1 VPQELNFM
9 GATLLG
15 SLASG
20 GKVLRKSQRSTEADG
35 LVTLVETYT
44 IRTQDI
50 ATTEPDRNTLHTAF
64 SSATTKYSRMAVE
77 TTRIDPLDGG
87 LSQLIVTYVGL
98 DYSTG
103 LPPAFITTVGQPGV
117 GVFGADAAIVVK
129 YITQD
134 SLFDTL
140 KGGNI
145 TLNLGSTN
153 LTLPTKRLLPTSIN
167 GTTMPPNPRAREYRR
182 SKNISELQSEALT
195 AYQSYLKAN
204 PVGQFS
210 IANPPIVTFAPQNE
224 WLYAGYVQSSI
235 SFQRRG
241 LFNQI
246 EEQFTE
252 YFRGTDIFY
261 QTDGTI
267 NFGRVNSFSDVNYPF

>member
-1 VPQELNFM
+1 MAVSIVNTVLN
-9 GATLLG
+9 A
-15 SLASG
+15 G
-20 GKVLRKSQRSTEADG
+20 GKVLRKTSRSTSVDG
-35 LVTLVETYT
+35 LVTLVENYT
-44 IRTQDI
+44 IRLADI
-50 ATTEPDRNTLHTAF
+50 GSLEPDTGITHSAF
-64 SSATTKYSRMAVE
+64 STASTKYTRMLVE
-77 TTRIDPLDGG
+77 TTAVNPLDGD
-87 LSQLIVTYVGL
+87 LADLIVTYVGL
-98 DYSTG
+98 DYASG
-103 LPPAFITTVGQPGV
+103 LPSAYITAVGQPGV

-145 TLNLGSTN
+145 SLNLGGTS
-153 LTLPTKRLLPTSIN
+153 LTLPTKRLMPTSIN
-167 GTTMPPNPRAREYRR
+167 GTALPPNPRGREYRR
-182 SKNISELQSEALT
+182 SKNTAEAQAT
-195 AYQSYLKAN
+195 ANVAFESYLKAN
-204 PVGQFS
+204 PVGIGG
-210 IANPPIVTFAPQNE
+210 IALPPIVSYAPQNE
-224 WLYAGYVQSSI
+224 WIYAGYVQSGI

-267 NFGRVNSFSDVNYPF
+267 NFAKVNSFSDVNYSF

>member
-1 VPQELNFM
+1 M
-9 GATLLG
+9 GAILLG

-20 GKVLRKSQRSTEADG
+20 GKVLRKSQRSTEVDG
-35 LVTLVETYT
+35 LVTLSETYT

-50 ATTEPDRNTLHTAF
+50 ASIEPDRNTLHSAF
-64 SSATTKYSRMAVE
+64 SSASTKYTRMAVE
-77 TTRIDPLDGG
+77 TTRVDQLDGG
-87 LSQLIVTYVGL
+87 LSQLTVNYVGL
-98 DYSTG
+98 DYASG

-145 TLNLGSTN
+145 ILNIGSTS

-167 GTTMPPNPRAREYRR
+167 GTAMPSNPRAREYRR
-182 SKNISELQSEALT
+182 SKNIAEQISA
-195 AYQSYLKAN
+195 
-204 PVGQFS
+204 
-210 IANPPIVTFAPQNE
+210 QNE
-224 WLYAGYVQSSI
+224 AFWKAYTGQLFAGRFYTFSPEYEWIYAGYVQSSI

-252 YFRGTDIFY
+252 YFKGSSIFY
-261 QTDGTI
+261 QSDGTI
-267 NFGRVNSFSDVNYPF
+267 NFSKVNSFSDVNSTF

>member
-1 VPQELNFM
+1 MAAVITNTTLNN
-9 GATLLG
+9 
-15 SLASG
+15 G
-20 GKVLRKSQRSTEADG
+20 GKILRKTTKSTSVDG
-35 LVTLVETYT
+35 LVTMTENYTIRLADIATLEPDAGTKHSSFSSASTTYTRMLVET
-44 IRTQDI
+44 
-50 ATTEPDRNTLHTAF
+50 TA
-64 SSATTKYSRMAVE
+64 VN
-77 TTRIDPLDGG
+77 PVDGDLAD
-87 LSQLIVTYVGL
+87 LSVTYVGL
-98 DYSTG
+98 DTASG
-103 LPPAFITTVGQPGV
+103 LPKAYITAVGQPGV
-117 GVFGADAAIVVK
+117 GVYGADAAIVVK

-145 TLNLGSTN
+145 SLNLGGTS
-153 LTLPTKRLLPTSIN
+153 LTIPTKRLMPTSIN
-167 GTTMPPNPRAREYRR
+167 GTTMPPNPRGREYRR
-182 SKNISELQSEALT
+182 SKNISEQTT
-195 AYQSYLKAN
+195 AAVAAFDAYNKAN
-204 PVGQFS
+204 PVGGG
-210 IANPPIVTFAPQNE
+210 NTRVVGPPIINYSPANE
-224 WLYAGYVQSSI
+224 WIYAGYVQSGI

>member
-1 VPQELNFM
+1 MAASIVSTTLNA
-9 GATLLG
+9 GR
-15 SLASG
+15 
-20 GKVLRKSQRSTEADG
+20 KILRKSTRSTSVDG
-35 LVTLVETYT
+35 LVTLVENYT
-44 IRTQDI
+44 IRLADI
-50 ATTEPDRNTLHTAF
+50 ASLEPDAGTTHSAF
-64 SSATTKYSRMAVE
+64 STAAAKYTRMLVE
-77 TTRIDPLDGG
+77 TTAVNPIDGDLAD
-87 LSQLIVTYVGL
+87 LSVTYVGL
-98 DYSTG
+98 DTASG
-103 LPPAFITTVGQPGV
+103 LPKAYITAVGQPGV

-145 TLNLGSTN
+145 SLNLGGTS
-153 LTLPTKRLLPTSIN
+153 LTLPTKRLMPSAIN

-182 SKNISELQSEALT
+182 TKNVIENQAIAT
-195 AYQSYLKAN
+195 AQYQSYLKAN
-204 PVGQFS
+204 PVGIGG
-210 IANPPIVTFAPQNE
+210 IAQPPIINYAPSNE
-224 WLYAGYVQSSI
+224 WIYAGYVQSAI

-252 YFRGTDIFY
+252 YFKGTDIFY

-267 NFGRVNSFSDVNYPF
+267 NFANVNSFSDVNYSF